1 MAPFHHRAITL
12 ALFLLR
18 SFGGIAAGNS
28 VANVCSTKACQDYA
42 KFLKDSFDS
51 KYESMNACEDMDKY
65 SCNGWRASQKYRP
78 DQTSVSVSSVMS
90 DTNTD
95 LLHAILEGPYAE
107 NTTYT
112 GANRTADEDN
122 FKKMKIAY
130 NACMKEDVIKAYGV
144 APMKK
149 ILEEFNTQI
158 FPAKGNA
165 KPSAEELTKAMSW
178 LYKKSV
184 GALGN
189 PLPTVSVLLI
199 SIEGYIVLMMFDLA
213 R

>member
-1 MAPFHHRAITL
+1 MAPSHHHAITV
-12 ALFLLR
+12 ALFMLR
-18 SFGGIAAGNS
+18 LFSGIAADNG

-42 KFLKDSFDS
+42 KFLKGSFDP

-112 GANRTADEDN
+112 GANRTADEEN

-165 KPSAEELTKAMSW
+165 KPSPEELTKAMSW

-184 GALGN
+184 GALGT
-189 PLPTVSVLLI
+189 PLPTVSILSVFKVGYTLLT
-199 SIEGYIVLMMFDLA
+199 MFDLA